1 MNFPSQIFFNDIRD
15 GSRAAILKKNSLW
28 LLAFDMAADF
38 YYEKVHRAMCTGILS
53 YLPKQLKRHHCLVKL
68 LLTRSKLEALQ
79 IFIDFC

>member
-28 LLAFDMAADF
+28 LLAFDKAADF

-53 YLPKQLKRHHCLVKL
+53 YLPKQLKRRHCLVNTTLNKVKVG
-68 LLTRSKLEALQ
+68 SSSD
-79 IFIDFC
+79 IY